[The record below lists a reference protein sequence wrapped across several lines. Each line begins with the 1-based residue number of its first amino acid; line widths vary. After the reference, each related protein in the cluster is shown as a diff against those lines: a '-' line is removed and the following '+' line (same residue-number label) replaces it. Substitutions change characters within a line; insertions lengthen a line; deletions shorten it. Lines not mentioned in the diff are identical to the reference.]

1 MSKVNVSPNLPFVRC
16 TPTPDPA
23 AASPLHVLML
33 SDVYFPRVNGV
44 STSIQTFRG
53 TLPGSASGS
62 RWWRPTIRQ
71 PTVRPIATDGILRL
85 PSRAVPLDPEDRLM
99 RWSSLADLDRRLA
112 NADFDLVHVQTPFAA
127 HYAGLR
133 LARARGIPCVATY
146 HTHFEE
152 YLFHY
157 IRFLPKSALRLAAA
171 RPGAPPMQRARRRGG
186 AFATDGRHPARLWR
200 RQTAARDSHRL
211 AGASSCAATAPLPRA
226 WDIAPERK
234 VALFVGRAAFEK
246 NIGFL
251 LEMTAL
257 ARRQR
262 PNLMLVIAGEGPALP
277 ATCAARPQAL
287 RIEDH
292 VRFVGYLPRDGACAT
307 AMRPPTYSPSPRT
320 PKPRAWSCSKPWPSA
335 CRCWPFRRWARRRSS
350 SRARRI
356 AAADTP
362 EGFAEQLVGLL
373 NRPTRLLI
381 MADEAIAFA
390 REWDA
395 ASQGARLAALY
406 RRLPRAP
413 PRGRLLAT
421 PGCQPMNTEP
431 LVRKKAPSRA
441 RRVCAASGTLWA
453 IRCRGCTRPIAT
465 KTPSARKACWR
476 R

>member
-53 TLPGSASGS
+53 TLAGLGVRVTVVAPDYPAADSAAD
-62 RWWRPTIRQ
+62 T
-71 PTVRPIATDGILRL
+71 TDGILRL
-85 PSRAVPLDPEDRLM
+85 PSHAVPLDPEDRLM

-157 IRFLPKSALRLAAA
+157 VRFLPKSALRLAARA
-171 RPGAPPMQRARRRGG
+171 LARRQCN
-186 AFATDGRHPARLWR
+186 ALDAVVVPS
-200 RQTAARDSHRL
+200 QPM
-211 AGASSCAATAPLPRA
+211 AATLRDYGVAKPLHVIPTGLPESQFLRGDGQRFRET

-277 ATCAARPQAL
+277 ALRRQAAAL
-287 RIEDH
+287 GIEDH
-292 VRFVGYLPRDGACAT
+292 VRFVGYLPRDGAVRDCYAAANVFT
-307 AMRPPTYSPSPRT
+307 FASHTETQGLVLLEAMAIGLPVLAIPALGAAEII
-320 PKPRAWSCSKPWPSA
+320 KPGRGA
-335 CRCWPFRRWARRRSS
+335 
-350 SRARRI
+350 I
-356 AAADTP
+356 AAAETP

-390 REWDA
+390 HEWNA

-413 PRGRLLAT
+413 
-421 PGCQPMNTEP
+421 
-431 LVRKKAPSRA
+431 RA
-441 RRVCAASGTLWA
+441 VDCSQALPASQ
-453 IRCRGCTRPIAT
+453 
-465 KTPSARKACWR
+465 
-476 R
+476 